1 MSVKN
6 VKKNDDIMIVRINF
20 LVLFLV
26 EVSQALLTTVNVE
39 GLLSFLIDQK
49 QILSWRNINAK
60 KIGSPQAIVIAT
72 NQATRRN

>member
-1 MSVKN
+1 
-6 VKKNDDIMIVRINF
+6 MIVRINF

-49 QILSWRNINAK
+49 QILSWRNIK
-60 KIGSPQAIVIAT
+60 MSRTRIGSHFVSLDTEQG
-72 NQATRRN
+72 